1 MAQQGAGTAA
11 VRRALWRGGEWS
23 KRQLAE
29 QTGLSVATC
38 NLMLNELAKTGEVVG
53 VKYSNGRAGRNSLL
67 YRVDERHSPVLCLRV
82 ELVAGERIL
91 LIDVLGVLGGV
102 IERMEEHYA
111 ELDPAG
117 LAARIVELR
126 AAYPGVAQVSIGI
139 PGNFVKGEIIHCDVP
154 ELEGGELP
162 ERVRALGLDCV
173 LGNDV
178 QFMAYGYYRSL
189 GNDDEVVTLAFF
201 PEGVMP
207 GMATVYKGVV
217 LEGASSFAGMLGFAP
232 LGDDVAG
239 RREIWVGEQG
249 RELAARSVAAVVAA
263 VNPWRVLCS
272 GSLID
277 AETTE
282 AMAERIA
289 AWIPCQHLP
298 RLQYRES
305 LEDVY
310 LRGLL
315 ERALDARVGGGV

>member
-1 MAQQGAGTAA
+1 MAQQGDGVAA

-29 QTGLSVATC
+29 QTGLSIATC
-38 NLMLNELAKTGEVVG
+38 NLVLNELAAAGEVAG
-53 VKYSNGRAGRNSLL
+53 VKHSNGRAGRNSLL
-67 YRVDERHSPVLCLRV
+67 YRVDERHNPVLCLRV
-82 ELVAGERIL
+82 ELVEGERVL

-102 IERMEEHYA
+102 IERAEERYA
-111 ELDPAG
+111 ELAPAT
-117 LAARIVELR
+117 LAARIAQLH
-126 AAYPGVAQVSIGI
+126 AAYPEVDQVSVGI
-139 PGNFVKGEIIHCDVP
+139 PGNFVRGEIIHCDVP
-154 ELEGGELP
+154 ELEGNELP
-162 ERVRALGLDCV
+162 RRIRELGLGCIV
-173 LGNDV
+173 GNDA

-189 GNDDEVVTLAFF
+189 GNDDEVVALAYF

-239 RREIWVGEQG
+239 RRELWVGEQG
-249 RELAARSVAAVVAA
+249 CELAARSVAALVTA
-263 VNPWRVLCS
+263 VNPGSILCS

-277 AETTE
+277 AEATE
-282 AMAERIA
+282 AVAARIA
-289 AWIPCQHLP
+289 AWIPPQHLP

-315 ERALDARVGGGV
+315 ERALDARIGGAC